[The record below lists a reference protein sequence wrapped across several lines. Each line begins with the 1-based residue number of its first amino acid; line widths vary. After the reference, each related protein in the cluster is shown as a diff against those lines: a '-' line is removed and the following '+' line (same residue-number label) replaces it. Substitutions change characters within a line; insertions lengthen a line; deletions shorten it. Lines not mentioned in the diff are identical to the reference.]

1 MPAYTTE
8 GSLSHGL
15 GGLFENF
22 AYDATTPSLE
32 EKAQPFGFPA
42 MPIDIPSAALVDP
55 SFTPPTNALTHNLSG
70 FSPHA
75 FSSSYSSSSSSS
87 YTSSSSSLGSIS
99 GDPTPWP
106 WWSRMH
112 SSVPSAVSQGSYHLN
127 FLDQEPGNFPISG
140 TPPDGLGTFG
150 GSLAASPG
158 PDARAPTT
166 EATDVKLEQYSAIHS
181 GSLIHHPVLKRQ
193 NYERTT
199 DQIAVQE
206 TFDRRFIC
214 TIDNCG
220 KSFSGE
226 WEKTRHIKSIHR
238 PPTIGCRDCAY
249 KQSRKDLFSEHCK
262 KRHPGISIE
271 ELLVHLVHANG
282 MGQ

>member
-1 MPAYTTE
+1 MPTYTTDV
-8 GSLSHGL
+8 SISHGL
-15 GGLFENF
+15 GGLLENF
-22 AYDATTPSLE
+22 AYDATTPALE
-32 EKAQPFGFPA
+32 EKAQSFGFPA
-42 MPIDIPSAALVDP
+42 MPIDIPSTALVDP
-55 SFTPPTNALTHNLSG
+55 SFTPPTNALTWNLSG
-70 FSPHA
+70 FSPHS

-87 YTSSSSSLGSIS
+87 YTSPSSSPGSSS
-99 GDPTPWP
+99 GDSTPWP
-106 WWSRMH
+106 WWTRMH

-127 FLDQEPGNFPISG
+127 FPGHESGNYPISG

-150 GSLAASPG
+150 GSLATSPG

-166 EATDVKLEQYSAIHS
+166 EAMDVKPEQYSAIHS

-193 NYERTT
+193 SYERTT
-199 DQIAVQE
+199 DQIV
-206 TFDRRFIC
+206 DRRFTC
-214 TIDNCG
+214 TVENCG

-226 WEKTRHIKSIHR
+226 WEKTRHIKSLHR
-238 PPTIGCRDCAY
+238 PPTIGCRDCSY

-282 MGQ
+282 MCQ